1 MSTEKNHIVPY
12 RTYFFV
18 LAGLLVLTF
27 LSIALTSIDLGG
39 LAVTGALTFAV
50 IKSFLVMTWFM
61 HLKYDKLYI
70 ILWVVFV
77 FAVIIVTIVVT
88 FLDYIYR

>member
-1 MSTEKNHIVPY
+1 MSTEKNHVVPY
-12 RTYFFV
+12 RVYVLV

-27 LSIALTSIDLGG
+27 LSVAITNIELGG
-39 LAVTGALTFAV
+39 LAVTGALAFAV
-50 IKSFLVMTWFM
+50 VKSFLVMTWFM

-70 ILWVVFV
+70 ILWVLFV
-77 FAVIIVTIVVT
+77 FAIIIVTIIVT

>member
-12 RTYFFV
+12 RTYFIV

-27 LSIALTSIDLGG
+27 LSIAITSIDLGA
-39 LAVTGALTFAV
+39 LAVTSALAFAV
-50 IKSFLVMTWFM
+50 VKSFLVMTWFM

-77 FAVIIVTIVVT
+77 FAVIIVTIIVT